1 MALEFEGFEAPIS
14 AIEDVKAN
22 GVMEEVH
29 GFTQDDLE
37 KMSREDKEFLPIGL
51 TDADAWE
58 NYTDDR
64 LYEMDKMVRSWLKKT
79 WYHRTTKGKMKTAV
93 PPLFT
98 FLYGRPP
105 GPADSRTCAM
115 MHRLLKYYCTR
126 YTGKST
132 INNQVFSRVYHFS
145 QYSCKTKRPYSL
157 RLRIEEMED
166 GKDPFRL
173 GPDDRRDK
181 RKKPRRA
188 NSRNGKKQNGS
199 GSKDG
204 GHSSKS

>member
-22 GVMEEVH
+22 GVREEVH

-79 WYHRTTKGKMKTAV
+79 
-93 PPLFT
+93 
-98 FLYGRPP
+98 
-105 GPADSRTCAM
+105 
-115 MHRLLKYYCTR
+115 
-126 YTGKST
+126 
-132 INNQVFSRVYHFS
+132 
-145 QYSCKTKRPYSL
+145 
-157 RLRIEEMED
+157 
-166 GKDPFRL
+166 
-173 GPDDRRDK
+173 
-181 RKKPRRA
+181 
-188 NSRNGKKQNGS
+188 
-199 GSKDG
+199 
-204 GHSSKS
+204 